1 MEHEKTQNSRVGTR
15 IKPKIDELEHLKPK
29 ITFLR
34 NRREKMNE
42 LKKELSKLT
51 GIDMFSPRF
60 REVFKKYFPEDR
72 DAEEEKFEAM
82 EDLEEIKAPEVE
94 PEVEEEPAVE
104 DAVKEEKPE
113 VEPEVEDK
121 PKEIAE
127 DIEKAEDEREIDK
140 IEEEK
145 AEEPEIADEKKE
157 EVNEES
163 EEIGEKVDELKDN
176 YDDELYDAKLELALI
191 KHNVREDRIE
201 PAKKYIK
208 SEIKDAKDLDKVGDV
223 LKEFPEWIKREN
235 HDMHGFG
242 MSVDESGD
250 GLTEEEKRLKAMGID
265 PRE

>member
-1 MEHEKTQNSRVGTR
+1 
-15 IKPKIDELEHLKPK
+15 
-29 ITFLR
+29 
-34 NRREKMNE
+34 MNE

-60 REVFKKYFPEDR
+60 REVFKKYFPEDK
-72 DAEEEKFEAM
+72 DAEDEKFEAM
-82 EDLEEIKAPEVE
+82 EDLEEIKEPEVE
-94 PEVEEEPAVE
+94 PEVEKEEPAE
-104 DAVKEEKPE
+104 AVKKEEKPE
-113 VEPEVEDK
+113 VEPEAEDK

-145 AEEPEIADEKKE
+145 AETPEVADEKKE
-157 EVNEES
+157 ELNEES
-163 EEIGEKVDELKDN
+163 EEIGKKVDEEKEYYN
-176 YDDELYDAKLELALI
+176 SELYDAKLELGLI
-191 KHNVREDRIE
+191 KNHVREDRIE

-208 SEIKDAKDLDKVGDV
+208 SVIKDVKELDKIGDI
-223 LKEFPEWIKREN
+223 LKEFPEWTKREEHN
-235 HDMHGFG
+235 IKGFG